1 MCHIL
6 QATTWKA
13 ELQETIQMDL
23 REMGCEYRNWIDLM
37 MDNLGINSVCFTRQ
51 PVRAKIPYFSCVT
64 SHN

>member
-23 REMGCEYRNWIDLM
+23 RE
-37 MDNLGINSVCFTRQ
+37 LGLSTGIELTWWWMTWVLIQFALPDSQ
-51 PVRAKIPYFSCVT
+51 
-64 SHN
+64 